1 MSDFDAFLEATIA
14 VEPILPS
21 SADLPLKAEVDELS
35 SSLPLPSSSSSS
47 SSSAAA
53 AAAITLATTTTPSS
67 TSLKDDKSE
76 NEKFIDEI
84 REWVKR
90 YALKLRFCFY
100 DSTLHMIFY
109 RSTARDSSKRSSNS
123 TSKKKR
129 SGSSKKKAGKE
140 DKSKSKEAGTIKDLS
155 DDDDNATAEGELVLS
170 TDRDNQLKQK
180 GNYVAIDSSFSQ
192 SNESFLDIN
201 LRDVRMREL
210 SLSQDTDLQS
220 AADRILAVKNSLK
233 KIASVDPYD
242 ATAAQKELEEQD
254 ANDDDEQEAITAAE
268 IALMES
274 LPFSYR
280 SYDELVRLNREK
292 SYAGLL
298 QRKLEAYLTDEDFEI
313 VFRKNRVRFA

>member
-21 SADLPLKAEVDELS
+21 ADLPQVKAETIKVKTKN
-35 SSLPLPSSSSSS
+35 SLM
-47 SSSAAA
+47 
-53 AAAITLATTTTPSS
+53 
-67 TSLKDDKSE
+67 KSG
-76 NEKFIDEI
+76 NG
-84 REWVKR
+84 
-90 YALKLRFCFY
+90 
-100 DSTLHMIFY
+100 
-109 RSTARDSSKRSSNS
+109 STARDSSKRSSNS

-313 VFRKNRVRFA
+313 VFRKNRDAFYAQPLWKQKAQKKNVKLF